1 MAVDEVDPFAELKAD
16 LAHADEI
23 ASVKLQNSAL
33 ITEATEIYQKVI
45 NLGATREQ
53 TSSDLNQP
61 SVLVVQ
67 RTLRRVLSDSRRKR
81 SPSSENSMPVRI
93 KLTGSGPC
101 SRYLALVQPTT
112 SNQFLIVCFP
122 PRQDL
127 RPTFATFPKAKTAKL
142 VRVLLDSMSKIPDS
156 LQLQVDLCKQ
166 SVEWTIAEKRTFLRQ
181 RLQVLKKHH

>member
-1 MAVDEVDPFAELKAD
+1 MTDSLKTLGAILDD
-16 LAHADEI
+16 LAAIKPEETLLTT
-23 ASVKLQNSAL
+23 AMNSG
-33 ITEATEIYQKVI
+33 TSETV
-45 NLGATREQ
+45 TREALKNW
-53 TSSDLNQP
+53 SDHIAVSLLDQGVGRGDLIP
-61 SVLVVQ
+61 IHL
-67 RTLRRVLSDSRRKR
+67 
-81 SPSSENSMPVRI
+81 P
-93 KLTGSGPC
+93 
-101 SRYLALVQPTT
+101 T